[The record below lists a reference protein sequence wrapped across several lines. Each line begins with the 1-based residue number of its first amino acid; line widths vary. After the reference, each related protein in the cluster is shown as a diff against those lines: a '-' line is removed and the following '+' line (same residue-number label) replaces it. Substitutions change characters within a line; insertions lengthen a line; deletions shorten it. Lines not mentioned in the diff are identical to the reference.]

1 MNAPNLRF
9 GIAIPQRFPGEV
21 DVSVLPPFFAAV
33 EELGYDSC
41 WVVEQAINAQ
51 NDLAPIPL
59 LSYAAA
65 LTSLARLGSSVL
77 ISVLRNPINLA
88 KSLATLDRLSNGRL
102 IVGVGMG
109 NATGAQ
115 FSDAFGVPASG
126 KAARF
131 EEGLLLMQ
139 RLWTGERV
147 SFDGRFWQLDDMFIS
162 PTPVQRPIPLWFGGH
177 APAALNRAVRL
188 GDGWMGAGA
197 SSTAR
202 VREEL
207 DELRRCLDQQRR
219 DPATFETAKRVFVGV
234 EDDRETAL
242 RRLQPWFE
250 MHSGSGQRAERVGA
264 VRRSSGGGSREVI
277 DRAGLRRAGAAEAL
291 SFDGQL
297 EFSEGSSML
306 AWIEPGE
313 TASPPFDVIGRMA
326 RKRCEKAG
334 SSNDM
339 FQPHGRGSSRLPIPL
354 IGQYLKIDSATVN
367 PVRKQPGA
375 MRLPESSVAA
385 WRLRRDG
392 SWIGLWPS
400 SCAP

>member
-1 MNAPNLRF
+1 MTINPNLRF
-9 GIAIPQRFPGEV
+9 GIAIPQRFPGEI

-41 WVVEQAINAQ
+41 WVVEQAINAH

-65 LTSLARLGSSVL
+65 LTSGARLGSSVL

-109 NATGAQ
+109 NATGAR
-115 FSDAFGVPASG
+115 FSDAFGAPAAG

-147 SFDGRFWQLDDMFIS
+147 TFEGRFWQLDDVFIS

-177 APAALNRAVRL
+177 APAALDRAARL

-197 SSTAR
+197 TSTAR
-202 VREEL
+202 LSEEL
-207 DELRRCLDQQRR
+207 EALRRCLDARQR
-219 DPATFETAKRVFVGV
+219 DPAGFTTSKRVFVGV

-242 RRLQPWFE
+242 RRLQPWFD
-250 MHSGSGQRAERVGA
+250 MHSGSGQRAERVGVYGTPEQCA
-264 VRRSSGGGSREVI
+264 EGLAEVAETGI
-277 DRAGLRRAGAAEAL
+277 DLIAL
-291 SFDGQL
+291 
-297 EFSEGSSML
+297 
-306 AWIEPGE
+306 
-313 TASPPFDVIGRMA
+313 
-326 RKRCEKAG
+326 
-334 SSNDM
+334 
-339 FQPHGRGSSRLPIPL
+339 
-354 IGQYLKIDSATVN
+354 N
-367 PVRKQPGA
+367 PVYDMERQA
-375 MRLPESSVAA
+375 RRLATEVLPLMGVP
-385 WRLRRDG
+385 LRG
-392 SWIGLWPS
+392 E
-400 SCAP
+400 

>member
-9 GIAIPQRFPGEV
+9 GIAIPQRFPGEI

-65 LTSLARLGSSVL
+65 LTSRARGSAVRCS
-77 ISVLRNPINLA
+77 SA
-88 KSLATLDRLSNGRL
+88 CSATPSTWRRASRRSTASRMADSSSAWGWGTQR
-102 IVGVGMG
+102 
-109 NATGAQ
+109 GAQ

-139 RLWTGERV
+139 RLWMGERV
-147 SFDGRFWQLDDMFIS
+147 SFDGRFWQLDDLFIS

-188 GDGWMGAGA
+188 GAGWMGAGA

-207 DELRRCLDQQRR
+207 EELRRCLDQQGR

-250 MHSGSGQRAERVGA
+250 MHSGSGQRAERVG
-264 VRRSSGGGSREVI
+264 VYGSPEQCAEGLAEV
-277 DRAGLRRAGAAEAL
+277 AATGVDLIAL
-291 SFDGQL
+291 
-297 EFSEGSSML
+297 
-306 AWIEPGE
+306 
-313 TASPPFDVIGRMA
+313 
-326 RKRCEKAG
+326 
-334 SSNDM
+334 
-339 FQPHGRGSSRLPIPL
+339 
-354 IGQYLKIDSATVN
+354 N
-367 PVRKQPGA
+367 PVYDLEQQAR
-375 MRLPESSVAA
+375 RLAGEVLPLMGRTLS
-385 WRLRRDG
+385 
-392 SWIGLWPS
+392 P
-400 SCAP
+400 